1 MRKYIIFDVSEI
13 NKINFNEVLENSQ
26 STLRYSLDG
35 TKTFIKWED
44 IEPSFLSNLYHVAL
58 EYSLPFILYVWL
70 LPAAFLLI
78 ILSLNSVEV
87 SERLLGKTINFFIN
101 DHI

>member
-44 IEPSFLSNLYHVAL
+44 IEPSFLSNLLTKSRIYTL
-58 EYSLPFILYVWL
+58 EEISEILLTSEW
-70 LPAAFLLI
+70 FD
-78 ILSLNSVEV
+78 V
-87 SERLLGKTINFFIN
+87 SAYIPN
-101 DHI
+101 

>member
-44 IEPSFLSNLYHVAL
+44 IEPSFLSNLLTKSRMYTL
-58 EYSLPFILYVWL
+58 EEISEILLTSEW
-70 LPAAFLLI
+70 FD
-78 ILSLNSVEV
+78 V
-87 SERLLGKTINFFIN
+87 SAYIPN
-101 DHI
+101 

>member
-35 TKTFIKWED
+35 TKSFIKWED
-44 IEPSFLSNLYHVAL
+44 IEPSFLSNLLTKSRIYTL
-58 EYSLPFILYVWL
+58 EEISEILLTSEW
-70 LPAAFLLI
+70 FD
-78 ILSLNSVEV
+78 V
-87 SERLLGKTINFFIN
+87 SAYIPN
-101 DHI
+101 

>member
-44 IEPSFLSNLYHVAL
+44 IEPSFLSNLLTKSRTYTL
-58 EYSLPFILYVWL
+58 EEISEILLTSEW
-70 LPAAFLLI
+70 FD
-78 ILSLNSVEV
+78 V
-87 SERLLGKTINFFIN
+87 SAYIP
-101 DHI
+101 

>member
-44 IEPSFLSNLYHVAL
+44 IEPSFLSNLLTKSRIYTL
-58 EYSLPFILYVWL
+58 EEISKILLTSEW
-70 LPAAFLLI
+70 FD
-78 ILSLNSVEV
+78 V
-87 SERLLGKTINFFIN
+87 SAYIPN
-101 DHI
+101 